1 MDRSRF
7 FLCIALI
14 AIVEAFLFGAALAAG
29 YDNFAQFSFYVALL
43 LIFVCRERVK
53 GVLWDERLAKL
64 DEQVALR
71 TLRVALFL
79 MLFFGAGF
87 VVSGYL
93 LSLEKAVNDGFFL
106 LSLSGGIILL
116 YLIFWILAMKSYWG
130 EGEDE

>member
-14 AIVEAFLFGAALAAG
+14 AIAEAFIFGAALIAG

-43 LIFVCRERVK
+43 LIFVCRKSVK

-93 LSLEKAVNDGFFL
+93 LPLEKAVNDGFFL

-116 YLIFWILAMKSYWG
+116 YLIFWILAMKPYWG

>member
-14 AIVEAFLFGAALAAG
+14 ALVEAAIFGITMVAG
-29 YDNFAQFSFYVALL
+29 YDDLAALSFYIALL
-43 LIFVCRERVK
+43 LLFVCRQRVK
-53 GVLWDERLAKL
+53 GVLWDERLARL
-64 DEQVALR
+64 DEQVALK

-79 MLFFGAGF
+79 MLFFGVGF
-87 VVSGYL
+87 VASGFL
-93 LSLEKAVNDGFFL
+93 LQLERAVNDGFFL

-116 YLIFWILAMKSYWG
+116 YLIFWILAMKPYWN

>member
-7 FLCIALI
+7 FLCIILI
-14 AIVEAFLFGAALAAG
+14 ALAEAVIFGAALITG
-29 YDNFAQFSFYVALL
+29 YGGLAEVSFYIALL
-43 LIFVCRERVK
+43 LMFVCRHRVK

-64 DEQVALR
+64 DEQVALK

-87 VVSGYL
+87 VVSGFL
-93 LSLEKAVNDGFFL
+93 LQLPRAIDDGFFL

-116 YLIFWILAMKSYWG
+116 YLIFWILAMKPYWG

>member
-14 AIVEAFLFGAALAAG
+14 ALAEAAVFGITLVSG
-29 YDNFAQFSFYVALL
+29 YDGPAELSFYVALL
-43 LIFVCRERVK
+43 LMFVCRQRVK
-53 GVLWDERLAKL
+53 GVLWDERLERL
-64 DEQVALR
+64 DEQVALK

-87 VVSGYL
+87 VVSGFL
-93 LSLEKAVNDGFFL
+93 LQLERAVNDGFFL

-116 YLIFWILAMKSYWG
+116 YLIFWILAMKPYWN

>member
-14 AIVEAFLFGAALAAG
+14 ALAEAAVFGVAIFSG
-29 YDNFAQFSFYVALL
+29 YDGLAELSFYVALL
-43 LIFVCRERVK
+43 LMFVCRQRVK
-53 GVLWDERLAKL
+53 GVLWDERLARL
-64 DEQVALR
+64 DEQVALK

-87 VVSGYL
+87 VVSGAML
-93 LSLEKAVNDGFFL
+93 HLERAVNDGFFL
-106 LSLSGGIILL
+106 LSIAGGIILL
-116 YLIFWILAMKSYWG
+116 YLIFWILAMKPYWN